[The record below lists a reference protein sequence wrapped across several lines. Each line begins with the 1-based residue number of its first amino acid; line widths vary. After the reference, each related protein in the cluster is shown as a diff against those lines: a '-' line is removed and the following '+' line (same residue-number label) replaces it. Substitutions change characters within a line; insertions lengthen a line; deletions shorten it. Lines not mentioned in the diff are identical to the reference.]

1 MVALSLFRVREGGGG
16 GGPPIYKSRADI
28 RCMIVLFYIY
38 IEDVLLNPK
47 NMTTSPNGP
56 IWTALVHT
64 YIKLGS

>member
-1 MVALSLFRVREGGGG
+1 
-16 GGPPIYKSRADI
+16 
-28 RCMIVLFYIY
+28 MIVLFYIY

-47 NMTTSPNGP
+47 NMTMSANGP